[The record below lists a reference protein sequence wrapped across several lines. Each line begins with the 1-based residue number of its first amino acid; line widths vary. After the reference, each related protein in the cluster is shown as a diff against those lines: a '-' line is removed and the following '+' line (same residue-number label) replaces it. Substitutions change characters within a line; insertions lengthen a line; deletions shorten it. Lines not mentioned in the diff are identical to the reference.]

1 MIFSALRRFLVRVCH
16 GRSRPAVPEPGGGP
30 QEARPGKAGRGTR
43 RSTHASEAALA
54 RWLRRAVLAIG
65 VAGLLV
71 LPQFVSNA
79 SFIGIRGLPGPVV
92 VLVVGLAFWLMPVLL
107 VASWVAEGRAT
118 LPHPWL
124 AIPAGLF
131 VAGAVVST
139 VFAADKASAMVRAA
153 ELSGLWVGMFA
164 FAQVLRTD
172 AERRLAVA
180 ALVAAALVAG
190 LTGLFQATYALPRT
204 WEYFQAHRAE
214 VLAEHGI
221 EPGGWG
227 EEMFIGRFF
236 GGVQAALGH
245 PNVFAAFLTMGFFAA
260 MGLAREKWSEA
271 GSRGAR
277 GLAVAVAVMA
287 LACAVGIVLA
297 QARAAMV
304 AAVVGVYW
312 LAVAWWVGRP
322 RLRRVLYVVPLVL
335 GAVGLAMAAV
345 ANHPALGSLKVR
357 LDYWQA
363 TWEVLRGHWA
373 AGVGL
378 ENFGLYYLQ
387 FKLPTAPEE
396 VADPHNLLLSA
407 WSALGL
413 AGLAAVVMVWVI
425 AIRAWLRRGAE
436 ASPANSAPSGS
447 PGGMPAASFPRAC
460 SSPSAETC
468 PRNSGPPHVGEQ
480 VVGMPPGDP
489 RSGEPLLG
497 LLGPALVLAAP
508 AVVFFSMMGEA
519 GDWKSGILLG
529 MIGAGLVAVM
539 TLAMGVA
546 AAEEPSRLAASA
558 RPLRSLRSACI
569 VGLLAFA
576 LEEQIGTAI
585 LEPPTAWAMLALVA
599 VTLGPGAAEVR
610 ARRGSGGASIP
621 SGEAPPDETGR
632 GTPSPGVHLNQ
643 AAKFVLMAAAMAVA
657 FLYVSRVVLP
667 VGREA
672 YLIGVA
678 AQSVDPAEQDEAL
691 RSASAV
697 NPLAWE
703 PAMMRGRLW
712 QDEAGLVQGPG
723 DAVNLEH
730 VSAAYQ
736 DALAREPRLRR
747 AYLALAACSLAAG
760 GALDDTAALAQAR
773 EDLRQAVDLYP
784 TDLLARLWRANV
796 TDRLGDRPAAL
807 GEYREVLRLD
817 GLMPEPKRRLR
828 SEVLAAV
835 EGRVKELAEASPA
848 PPYPEDFPIRLYLG
862 MQMERVGNVAA
873 AFWAYQEILR
883 LDDRLVKTNRLRD
896 EVRRAV
902 ETRVKQLTELVTGV
916 GAPEAP
922 KGEGPPEKPKE

>member
-1 MIFSALRRFLVRVCH
+1 MA
-16 GRSRPAVPEPGGGP
+16 PGE
-30 QEARPGKAGRGTR
+30 QARPGKTGRGTR
-43 RSTHASEAALA
+43 CSTHASEAALA

-92 VLVVGLAFWLMPVLL
+92 VLLVGLAFWLMPVLL

-245 PNVFAAFLTMGFFAA
+245 PNVFAAFLTLGFFAA
-260 MGLAREKWSEA
+260 LGLAREKWAEA

-277 GLAVAVAVMA
+277 GLAVAAAVMA

-312 LAVAWWVGRP
+312 LAVAWGVGRP

-335 GAVGLAMAAV
+335 GAAGLAMAAA
-345 ANHPALGSLKVR
+345 ANHPALGSLKIR

-378 ENFGLYYLQ
+378 ENFGLYYIQ

-425 AIRAWLRRGAE
+425 AVRAWLRQ
-436 ASPANSAPSGS
+436 P
-447 PGGMPAASFPRAC
+447 M
-460 SSPSAETC
+460 ETC
-468 PRNSGPPHVGEQ
+468 PHNGGSPRGGEQ
-480 VVGMPPGDP
+480 AVDMPPGDP

-497 LLGPALVLAAP
+497 LLGPVLVLAAP
-508 AVVFFSMMGEA
+508 AVVFFAMIGEA

-539 TLAMGVA
+539 ALAMGVA
-546 AAEEPSRLAASA
+546 VAEEPSRLAASA

-599 VTLGPGAAEVR
+599 VTLGPSAAEIR
-610 ARRGSGGASIP
+610 ARRGSGGTSAQV
-621 SGEAPPDETGR
+621 GEARPDETGR
-632 GTPSPGVHLNQ
+632 GTPSPGVHLNL

-678 AQSVDPAEQDEAL
+678 AQSVDQAEQDEAL

-730 VSAAYQ
+730 ASAAYQ

-747 AYLALAACSLAAG
+747 AYLALAACRLAAG

-784 TDLLARLWRANV
+784 T
-796 TDRLGDRPAAL
+796 
-807 GEYREVLRLD
+807 
-817 GLMPEPKRRLR
+817 
-828 SEVLAAV
+828 
-835 EGRVKELAEASPA
+835 
-848 PPYPEDFPIRLYLG
+848 
-862 MQMERVGNVAA
+862 
-873 AFWAYQEILR
+873 
-883 LDDRLVKTNRLRD
+883 
-896 EVRRAV
+896 
-902 ETRVKQLTELVTGV
+902 
-916 GAPEAP
+916 
-922 KGEGPPEKPKE
+922 